1 MVSSGSNEGL
11 LLVPELCSE
20 PDERVED
27 AVLRRFE
34 NNCLSHDIE
43 GDSERDGALVV
54 LRGGGDTKTDI
65 YNDT

>member
-1 MVSSGSNEGL
+1 MSSESNEGL

-43 GDSERDGALVV
+43 GVV
-54 LRGGGDTKTDI
+54 QS
-65 YNDT
+65 